1 MGEELAAQVR
11 HAVMELDDVAPE
23 EQEQVLAEF
32 FGRGDRFYGGVEVEL
47 TTSAEQPSAPK
58 APSFD
63 FLADV
68 PPAAIADVLALEQPQ
83 TIAVVVA
90 QVRPEIA
97 AGLLEHLPPA
107 LATEALARMARLIM
121 PVPEVLADLEAEL
134 RRRLGPLVHAGSGGS
149 LAGVRAILASLPGQ
163 SRAAWMRRLGEH
175 DWQLAAR
182 LESSSSLADRDEAE
196 PGVLYRLEAQPAA
209 RQPPAPL
216 VEFEDLAQLT
226 DRDLA
231 RLALAAD
238 QDLLALALID
248 ADPRLA
254 QRFVGCLPGDAAAL
268 LRSRLS
274 QPGPV
279 RLKEI
284 DEAQRQLADLA
295 RDLASRG
302 EITLPPSRHFAA
314 AA

>member
-1 MGEELAAQVR
+1 MTRIHSIRKAAILVSLLEPRDADALLEPMGEELAAQVR

-107 LATEALARMARLIM
+107 LATEALARMA
-121 PVPEVLADLEAEL
+121 
-134 RRRLGPLVHAGSGGS
+134 
-149 LAGVRAILASLPGQ
+149 
-163 SRAAWMRRLGEH
+163 
-175 DWQLAAR
+175 
-182 LESSSSLADRDEAE
+182 
-196 PGVLYRLEAQPAA
+196 
-209 RQPPAPL
+209 
-216 VEFEDLAQLT
+216 
-226 DRDLA
+226 
-231 RLALAAD
+231 
-238 QDLLALALID
+238 
-248 ADPRLA
+248 
-254 QRFVGCLPGDAAAL
+254 
-268 LRSRLS
+268 
-274 QPGPV
+274 
-279 RLKEI
+279 
-284 DEAQRQLADLA
+284 
-295 RDLASRG
+295 
-302 EITLPPSRHFAA
+302 
-314 AA
+314 